1 MLAAVNGKSRF
12 RGRSLALRLR
22 CGLGVIAACL
32 VAGLASVALAQE
44 ESAEKGQA
52 KETPKAVA
60 VEGAAAD
67 KAKQEEKDKAK
78 EKSDEKAKAGLRVG
92 LMVDAKV
99 AGAKVY
105 TSIPGAKKTVL
116 AAAQHTKY
124 GVKAFSDDEWREKA
138 YDLKAFYAAAEATA
152 DAVVDALEPEFQRDS
167 REVIEY
173 ALIKSKDGFL
183 SSALTS
189 KRFLPRFEREF
200 GDDVRVVVVDRFILY
215 VFPAIG
221 GKLEAFGPALAE
233 IYRTTPFPGSLE
245 VFQVNKE
252 GYRVVGSLD
261 GE

>member
-1 MLAAVNGKSRF
+1 MLAAVNGKSMF
-12 RGRSLALRLR
+12 RGCSLALRLW
-22 CGLGVIAACL
+22 CGLGVIAVCL

-44 ESAEKGQA
+44 EASEKGEA
-52 KETPKAVA
+52 KETPKAVPVA
-60 VEGAAAD
+60 GEVVD
-67 KAKQEEKDKAK
+67 KEKPEAKDEAK
-78 EKSDEKAKAGLRVG
+78 EKSDETAKAEPRVG

-116 AAAQHTKY
+116 AAAQDTKY
-124 GVKAFSDDEWREKA
+124 GVKVFSDDEWREKA
-138 YDLKAFYAAAEATA
+138 YDLKEFYAAAEATA
-152 DAVVDALEPEFQRDS
+152 DAVADAIKPEFQRDS

-189 KRFLPRFEREF
+189 KHFLPRFKREF
-200 GDDVRVVVVDRFILY
+200 GDDLRVVVVDRYILY

-221 GKLEAFGPALAE
+221 GKLEAYGPALGE

-245 VFQVNKE
+245 VFQVNE
-252 GYRVVGSLD
+252 QGYRVVGSLG